1 MPCCTNYTIA
11 EASSRTWRSSRRPW
25 TPAPPS
31 PWSARMILIIK
42 INNGDNNNN
51 NQQHNN
57 KHKHDNDTTAT
68 TNNDN
73 TDTNNI

>member
-51 NQQHNN
+51 QQHNN